1 MRSDKSEAQP
11 IMEPS
16 PQTSFHQSS
25 YDSQRN
31 SSKSPPTNKSLLTT
45 VLLGQ
50 PHREKRIIS
59 GESSGREVDYDPR
72 IAIPRSPVKHFKKTI
87 DI

>member
-1 MRSDKSEAQP
+1 M
-11 IMEPS
+11 
-16 PQTSFHQSS
+16 T
-25 YDSQRN
+25 SQRPSQLWN
-31 SSKSPPTNKSLLTT
+31 PVLKPVFTNPLLIHNAIQANSPPTNKSLLTT